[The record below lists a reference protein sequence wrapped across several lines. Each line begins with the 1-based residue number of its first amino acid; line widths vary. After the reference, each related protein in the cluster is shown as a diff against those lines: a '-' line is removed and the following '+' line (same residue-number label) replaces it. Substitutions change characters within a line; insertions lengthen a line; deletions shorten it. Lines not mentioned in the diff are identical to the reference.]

1 MNAIRMVRTKRLK
14 GGSGPNV
21 SFRAR
26 RGNSIHEIIDIS
38 SGIEDDQ
45 HTSSTKV
52 TVKIFDDSM
61 GALLMLDG
69 QFSVAILG
77 MRMAAVDAIQ
87 KFMELI
93 LRDESYR

>member
-1 MNAIRMVRTKRLK
+1 MIATVTRTA
-14 GGSGPNV
+14 SGAGLVTCPT
-21 SFRAR
+21 
-26 RGNSIHEIIDIS
+26 GNSIHEIIDIS

-69 QFSVAILG
+69 QLSVAILG

-93 LRDESYR
+93 LGDESYR